1 MGVKFGKCK
10 KAVRN
15 RAEKIAAKLFLWYNI
30 NVFFCNNKLEDIK
43 KLIRSDEINE

>member
-1 MGVKFGKCK
+1 MQESCK
-10 KAVRN
+10 KSR
-15 RAEKIAAKLFLWYNI
+15 RKIAAKLFLWYNI